1 MFQDA
6 ETTVRYPSGA
16 CLQTQTIKKIA
27 HMERKNVS

>member
-16 CLQTQTIKKIA
+16 CLQTPTITKTA
-27 HMERKNVS
+27 HMERKSMS